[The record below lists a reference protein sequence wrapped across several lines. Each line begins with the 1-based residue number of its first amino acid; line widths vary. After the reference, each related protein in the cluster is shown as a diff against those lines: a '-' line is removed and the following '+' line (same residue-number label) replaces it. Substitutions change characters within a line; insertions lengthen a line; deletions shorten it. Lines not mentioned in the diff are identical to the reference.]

1 MLSAKQKNS
10 YSNIMF
16 EFFGMAWPGIE
27 HTTSR
32 TQGERSSNLAT
43 APVDS

>member
-1 MLSAKQKNS
+1 MLSPKQKNS

-16 EFFGMAWPGIE
+16 EFFDIAWPGIE
-27 HTTSR
+27 HTASR
-32 TQGERSSNLAT
+32 TQGGRSSNLAI